1 MGNHVSIDSVPLD
14 ELVSFKPP
22 AAAPPPLKYRSNVK
36 LWRFYA
42 TDKPLQVKSAPIEPG
57 FTGFDASE
65 SNVLVRLLYSWND
78 ELNGEDHRQ
87 AAWRLLREHRG
98 NLKGAADRLAHEH
111 GEFRRL
117 DGEYHLRGLAAAH
130 GARRLEADDGLREP
144 EFQFLICVLGEHLRE
159 DQLKAAEMSAD
170 FTSHAVVSFEKVG
183 QLMRYINP
191 MLHLRDHKQLGSI
204 ADHERRARELAGI
217 DARHAPGADDVDMFG
232 TGLFGRAERKFAELM
247 EAEARRRMRKA
258 ARAEAKAAAARRRN
272 YTFSPTGRAP
282 RRGRR
287 RLGGSK

>member
-1 MGNHVSIDSVPLD
+1 M
-14 ELVSFKPP
+14 E
-22 AAAPPPLKYRSNVK
+22 
-36 LWRFYA
+36 
-42 TDKPLQVKSAPIEPG
+42 
-57 FTGFDASE
+57 
-65 SNVLVRLLYSWND
+65 
-78 ELNGEDHRQ
+78 
-87 AAWRLLREHRG
+87 
-98 NLKGAADRLAHEH
+98 
-111 GEFRRL
+111 
-117 DGEYHLRGLAAAH
+117 
-130 GARRLEADDGLREP
+130 RRLEADDGLREP

-272 YTFSPTGRAP
+272 YTFTNWPGTEEGQEEVRQ
-282 RRGRR
+282 RRVKALRDGAF
-287 RLGGSK
+287 GFG